1 MISIEYD
8 TLIFKEDKAFVAYC
22 PELDISSC
30 GDSVENAKEMLNKAV
45 KLFLEEAEKMGT
57 LKDILEESKFTQDPS
72 GHWTPPML
80 IATEKVSI

>member
-8 TLIFKEDKAFVAYC
+8 TLIFEEDKAFVAYC

-30 GDSVENAKEMLNKAV
+30 GDSVENAKEMLNTAI

-57 LKDILEESKFTQDPS
+57 LKDILEESKFTQDSS
-72 GHWTPPML
+72 GHWVPPKL